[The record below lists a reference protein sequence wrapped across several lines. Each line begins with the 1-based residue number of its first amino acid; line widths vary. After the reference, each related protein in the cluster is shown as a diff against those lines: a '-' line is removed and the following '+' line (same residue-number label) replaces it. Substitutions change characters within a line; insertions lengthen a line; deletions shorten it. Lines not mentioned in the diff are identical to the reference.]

1 MRMCR
6 GFGSAAWPADLRPG
20 CSSSGACLAG
30 SQHRK
35 PQASTPL
42 PSAPSAPRRLVV
54 ELEGAALSPADD
66 LDGKLADTLDS
77 MRRWASW
84 LLGTVLL
91 GPICEELQF
100 RAFLLP
106 SLARW
111 MPPGAAVALSSLAF
125 AASHG
130 SAARFPM
137 VWLCGCILGWS
148 YAATGNLLAPLVL
161 HAAANLGA
169 CALMYRLR
177 RQRAAHLG
185 A

>member
-1 MRMCR
+1 M
-6 GFGSAAWPADLRPG
+6 GEPEGGARP
-20 CSSSGACLAG
+20 
-30 SQHRK
+30 
-35 PQASTPL
+35 
-42 PSAPSAPRRLVV
+42 
-54 ELEGAALSPADD
+54 PADD
-66 LDGKLADTLDS
+66 LDGQLAGALDS
-77 MRRWASW
+77 RRRWASW

-100 RAFLLP
+100 RGFLLP
-106 SLARW
+106 SLACW

-148 YAATGNLLAPLVL
+148 YAATGNLLAPIVL
-161 HAAANLGA
+161 HAATNLAA
-169 CALMYRLR
+169 CALAYRLR
-177 RQRAAHLG
+177 RQRAAYSV